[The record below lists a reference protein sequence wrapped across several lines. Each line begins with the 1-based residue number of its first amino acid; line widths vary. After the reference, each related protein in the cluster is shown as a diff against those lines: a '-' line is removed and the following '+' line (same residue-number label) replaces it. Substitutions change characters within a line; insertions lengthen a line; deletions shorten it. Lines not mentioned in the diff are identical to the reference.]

1 MEIQVIGNVEA
12 YATILVK
19 ARVNGQITGV
29 HFREGD
35 DVKKGDL
42 LFSLDPRPFEAQL
55 NQAEANL
62 ARDEAQLHLA
72 QANLNRDLAQQR
84 YVQEQNERF
93 ARLFQDGI
101 ISKDQAEQTR
111 TGADTISHVIIA
123 DQAAV
128 RSAEAAVG
136 AGRAAVANAR
146 VQLSY
151 ATISSPID
159 GRTGNLALKEGNLVT
174 ANSTDLVTINQIK
187 PIYATFS
194 VPEAHLPAIKRY
206 MAQGQLAVEA
216 SPQEGV
222 AARETGYLSFV
233 DNTVETTTGTIRLKG
248 TFTNERNVL
257 WPGQFVRV
265 SLRLTTHS
273 NALVIPNQAV
283 QAGQEGVYVY
293 VVKPDRSVESRTV
306 VTGSRVD
313 QDVVIQSG
321 LQAGE
326 TVVTE
331 GHLRLAPGM
340 RVQPR
345 DEKGTVLKDT
355 KKEN

>member
-1 MEIQVIGNVEA
+1 MEIQIIGNVEA

-19 ARVNGQITGV
+19 ARVSGQLTGV

-35 DVKKGDL
+35 PVSKGDL

-62 ARDEAQLHLA
+62 ARDEAQLNLA
-72 QANLNRDLAQQR
+72 QANLNRDLAQQK
-84 YVQEQNERF
+84 YVHEQNERF
-93 ARLFQDGI
+93 IRLFQDGI

-111 TGADTISHVIIA
+111 TSADTISHVIIA

-136 AGRAAVANAR
+136 AGRAAVANAK

-151 ATISSPID
+151 TTISSPID

-174 ANSTDLVTINQIK
+174 ANSTDLVTINQVK
-187 PIYATFS
+187 PVYVTFS
-194 VPEAHLPAIKRY
+194 APEANLLAIKRY
-206 MAQGQLAVEA
+206 MAQGKLPVEA
-216 SPQEGV
+216 SPQE
-222 AARETGYLSFV
+222 ASALKETGYLTFV
-233 DNTVETTTGTIRLKG
+233 DNTVDATTGTIKLKG
-248 TFTNERNVL
+248 TFTNERNLL

-265 SLRLTTHS
+265 ALRLTTHS
-273 NALVIPNQAV
+273 NALVVPSQAV

-345 DEKGTVLKDT
+345 DQKGVALKDR
-355 KKEN
+355 KKES